1 MPKRKEETFET
12 KRRREKAEALLK
24 NAHVEWSA
32 PDLWS
37 SFKISPNRF
46 DVLPIIGPV

>member
-24 NAHVEWSA
+24 NAHV
-32 PDLWS
+32 D
-37 SFKISPNRF
+37 
-46 DVLPIIGPV
+46 DVLPEN